1 MGTQPPLP
9 KKRADNFWPISI
21 EANRLHGSRCHFIG
35 TEVGLDPDDIVLYGT
50 QLSLPKKG
58 AEPPP
63 QFLVHVCCGQTA
75 GWIKMALGMKV
86 GLGPGH
92 IVLDDDPAPLPK
104 RGHSP
109 QFSAHFYCDQTAGCT
124 KMPLG
129 MEVGLSPGDFVLD
142 VEPAPTPELAEPPI
156 FGPRLLWPNSC
167 MDQSSCHLVRRYSS
181 AYASRRHCV
190 RLRSSSS
197 SPKGAQPRQFLPNVR
212 CGQTA

>member
-1 MGTQPPLP
+1 MLDGDPAPLP
-9 KKRADNFWPISI
+9 KKWAEPPIFGPCLLWPNGWTDQDGTWHGGRPQPKDCVKWVPSPSLPKKGADNFWPISI

-92 IVLDDDPAPLPK
+92 IVLDGDPAPLPK

-109 QFSAHFYCDQTAGCT
+109 NFR
-124 KMPLG
+124 
-129 MEVGLSPGDFVLD
+129 
-142 VEPAPTPELAEPPI
+142 PI
-156 FGPRLLWPNSC
+156 FIVTKRLDAPR
-167 MDQSSCHLVRRYSS
+167 CHLVWR
-181 AYASRRHCV
+181 
-190 RLRSSSS
+190 
-197 SPKGAQPRQFLPNVR
+197 
-212 CGQTA
+212 